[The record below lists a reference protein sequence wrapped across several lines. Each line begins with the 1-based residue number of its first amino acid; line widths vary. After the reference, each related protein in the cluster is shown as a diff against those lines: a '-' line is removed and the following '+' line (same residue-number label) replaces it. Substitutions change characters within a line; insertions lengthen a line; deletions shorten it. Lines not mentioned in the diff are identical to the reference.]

1 MSNSTQARGWW
12 QATDGNWYPPESHPD
27 VALRLA
33 PTPPPPRPGYQ
44 SYSEHAQPVVG
55 PLNTRTK
62 SRRMYISRLTTP
74 QRISAV
80 SILVVALAAFLP
92 WVSIFVISVRGI
104 EGDGGITLALAIA
117 GGIVLALTTG
127 LFGKQKVPGKKSQI
141 SLLVLASLVA
151 LIGLLD
157 MNGAAAIGLY
167 LTLFGGVAWVVGA
180 AWQLSISK
188 HNAGQ
193 PDRAAV

>member
-1 MSNSTQARGWW
+1 MSNSTQAPGWW

-27 VALRLA
+27 AAPRRA
-33 PTPPPPRPGYQ
+33 PTPPPPPSPQ
-44 SYSEHAQPVVG
+44 SYTQHAQPVVG
-55 PLNTRTK
+55 PPNTRTK
-62 SRRMYISRLTTP
+62 SRGVYVSRLTTP

-80 SILVVALAAFLP
+80 SILVVVLAAFLP

-104 EGDGGITLALAIA
+104 EGDGAITLALAAA

-127 LFGKQKVPGKKSQI
+127 LFGKPRMPGKRSQV

-188 HNAGQ
+188 QNAGQ
-193 PDRAAV
+193 PDKAAA